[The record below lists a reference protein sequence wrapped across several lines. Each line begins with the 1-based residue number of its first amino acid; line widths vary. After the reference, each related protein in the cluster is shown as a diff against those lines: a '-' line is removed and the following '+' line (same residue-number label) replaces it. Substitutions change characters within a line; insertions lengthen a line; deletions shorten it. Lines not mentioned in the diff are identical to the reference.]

1 MPHPHLSRG
10 PQFPY
15 HLRGPRNVVRWISIL
30 ALTVIIT
37 TLTVVFTQTTPPAL
51 ASGDSEIEVD
61 GGLRG
66 EHIAARVRVGTPPR
80 TEDNCNWSKTE
91 WTSTMPAHYP
101 MFHNA
106 TPPEDIGYDAYV
118 KTCTEPKRE
127 LSLHWIHDSVFH
139 TIGNVAEDA
148 VDRLVPKPAI
158 HFAPTFD
165 RNVVN
170 VGSWFWL
177 DKSAWKTISV
187 TAYVPT
193 KVGAI
198 SATTSATPK
207 KVIFSPGDGRR
218 GTGDVMCDGP
228 GRPWRRGLGDT
239 IGTSCM
245 YTYKHASHGQPRGVY
260 NAKVSIEWDI
270 SVKMSLAKSP
280 IKFKRR
286 VTSMRTSTNVPIR
299 VLEIQALTR

>member
-1 MPHPHLSRG
+1 MLRVHFAHLVLPLRHISRRLC
-10 PQFPY
+10 FPIAG
-15 HLRGPRNVVRWISIL
+15 LF
-30 ALTVIIT
+30 ALT
-37 TLTVVFTQTTPPAL
+37 TLTVVFTHHTPTAL
-51 ASGDSEIEVD
+51 ATDGSDIEVD

-66 EHIAARVRVGTPPR
+66 EHITARVRVGTPPS
-80 TEDNCNWSKTE
+80 TGDNCTWSKTE
-91 WTSTMPAHYP
+91 WTSTMPAQYP

-106 TPPEDIGYDAYV
+106 TPPENIGYDAYV
-118 KTCTEPKRE
+118 KTCTEPRRE
-127 LSLHWIHDSVFH
+127 YALHWIHDSVFNKV
-139 TIGNVAEDA
+139 GDVAEDA
-148 VDRLVPKPAI
+148 IDRLVPKPAI
-158 HFAPTFD
+158 NFAPGID

-193 KVGAI
+193 KIGAI

-207 KVIFSPGDGRR
+207 KVIFSPGDGRL
-218 GTGDVMCDGP
+218 GSGNVTCSGP
-228 GRPWRRGLGDT
+228 GRVWRRGLGDSVR
-239 IGTSCM
+239 TSCM
-245 YTYKHASHGQPRGVY
+245 YTYRHASHRQPRGVY

-270 SVKMSLAKSP
+270 SVKMSLAKTP
-280 IKFKRR
+280 IRFKRR

>member
-1 MPHPHLSRG
+1 VLCLHRPHALHPPRHISRRLCL
-10 PQFPY
+10 P
-15 HLRGPRNVVRWISIL
+15 VVGL
-30 ALTVIIT
+30 LTFT
-37 TLTVVFTQTTPPAL
+37 TLTILFTHRTESVATADDQ
-51 ASGDSEIEVD
+51 EIEVD

-66 EHIAARVRVGTPPR
+66 EHIAARVRVGTPPS
-80 TEDNCNWSKTE
+80 TDNNCTWSKTE
-91 WTSTMPAHYP
+91 WTSTMPAQYP

-118 KTCTEPKRE
+118 KTCTEPRRE
-127 LSLHWIHDSVFH
+127 YSLHWIHDSVFN

-148 VDRLVPKPAI
+148 VDRLIPKPAI
-158 HFAPTFD
+158 NFAPGID

-193 KVGAI
+193 KIGAI

-207 KVIFSPGDGRR
+207 KVIFSPGDGRL
-218 GTGDVMCDGP
+218 GSGDVTCDGP
-228 GRPWRRGLGDT
+228 GRVWRRGLGDSVR
-239 IGTSCM
+239 TSCM
-245 YTYKHASHGQPRGVY
+245 YTYKHASHQQPRGVF

-270 SVKMSLAKSP
+270 SVKMSLAKTP
-280 IKFKRR
+280 IRFKRR

>member
-1 MPHPHLSRG
+1 MSLLPHSR
-10 PQFPY
+10 FPT
-15 HLRGPRNVVRWISIL
+15 HPLRRIALCL
-30 ALTVIIT
+30 AGLLTTT
-37 TLTVVFTQTTPPAL
+37 TLMIFFTQPTPSAL
-51 ASGDSEIEVD
+51 ARQDEEIEVD

-66 EHIAARVRVGTPPR
+66 DHIAARVRVGTPPN
-80 TEDNCNWSKTE
+80 TQDNCTWSKTE

-118 KTCTEPKRE
+118 KTCTEPRRE
-127 LSLHWIHDSVFH
+127 LSLHWIHDSVFN

-158 HFAPTFD
+158 NFAPGID

-170 VGSWFWL
+170 IGSWFWL

-187 TAYVPT
+187 TAFVPT

-207 KVIFSPGDGRR
+207 KVIFSPGDGRL
-218 GTGDVMCDGP
+218 GTGDVTCTGP
-228 GRPWRRGLGDT
+228 GHEWKRGFGD
-239 IGTSCM
+239 SMRSACM
-245 YTYKHASHGQPRGVY
+245 YTYRHASHRQPRGVY
-260 NAKVSIEWDI
+260 NAKISIEWDI
-270 SVKMSLAKSP
+270 SVKMSLAKTP

>member
-1 MPHPHLSRG
+1 VS
-10 PQFPY
+10 F
-15 HLRGPRNVVRWISIL
+15 L
-30 ALTVIIT
+30 AIT
-37 TLTVVFTQTTPPAL
+37 TLTILFSRSTPAAL
-51 ASGDSEIEVD
+51 ATSDTDIEVD

-66 EHIAARVRVGTPPR
+66 EHIQARVRVGTPPR
-80 TEDNCNWSKTE
+80 AGDNCNWSKTE
-91 WTSTMPAHYP
+91 WTSTMPATYP

-118 KTCTEPKRE
+118 KTCTEPRRE
-127 LSLHWIHDSVFH
+127 LSLYWIHDSVFN

-148 VDRLVPKPAI
+148 VDRLIPKPAI
-158 HFAPTFD
+158 NFAPARD

-193 KVGAI
+193 KIGAI
-198 SATTSATPK
+198 AATTSATPK
-207 KVIFSPGDGRR
+207 KVIFSPGDGRL
-218 GTGDVMCDGP
+218 GTGDVICDGP
-228 GRPWRRGLGDT
+228 GQVWRRGLGDSSRS
-239 IGTSCM
+239 SCM
-245 YTYKHASHGQPRGVY
+245 YTYRHASHRQPRGVF

-270 SVKMSLAKSP
+270 SVKMSIAKTP

-286 VTSMRTSTNVPIR
+286 VSSMRTSTNVPIR